1 MPRRHR
7 LRSPDGTSPEKRVR
21 GPSNG
26 HRTPNSPSIEW
37 TRRSPSMILLT
48 SQSHNYGLRRV
59 NSNASIWYPPIIDER
74 ALACQTIRCTPSFTS
89 LTRTRSPDD
98 ELPVRR
104 TAQRL
109 MSEGLDRHDA
119 IHAIGSV
126 LAGNIHD
133 LMRKMP
139 RQNTSTRSQ
148 LIREAL
154 FRDQLRNPSR
164 PNRCRQTGLPVGA
177 AFPAAPRPFA
187 LPDLTK

>member
-1 MPRRHR
+1 MLRRHR

-133 LMRKMP
+133 LMRTGSDSRLDQAKSGQDPNKAYFAELERLTAKGWLRSGLSP
-139 RQNTSTRSQ
+139 R
-148 LIREAL
+148 
-154 FRDQLRNPSR
+154 
-164 PNRCRQTGLPVGA
+164 GA
-177 AFPAAPRPFA
+177 IGRM
-187 LPDLTK
+187 

>member
-1 MPRRHR
+1 MDEAITEYDPLDEPEPQLWLAMDEQQRIDLISAYYRRAGIS
-7 LRSPDGTSPEKRVR
+7 L
-21 GPSNG
+21 
-26 HRTPNSPSIEW
+26 PN
-37 TRRSPSMILLT
+37 
-48 SQSHNYGLRRV
+48 
-59 NSNASIWYPPIIDER
+59 D
-74 ALACQTIRCTPSFTS
+74 RCTPSFTVIVENQIA
-89 LTRTRSPDD
+89 DD

-126 LAGNIHD
+126 VAGNIHD

-139 RQNTSTRSQ
+139 RQNTSTRNR

-164 PNRCRQTGLPVGA
+164 PNRCRQTELPVGVT
-177 AFPAAPRPFA
+177 FPAAPRPFA